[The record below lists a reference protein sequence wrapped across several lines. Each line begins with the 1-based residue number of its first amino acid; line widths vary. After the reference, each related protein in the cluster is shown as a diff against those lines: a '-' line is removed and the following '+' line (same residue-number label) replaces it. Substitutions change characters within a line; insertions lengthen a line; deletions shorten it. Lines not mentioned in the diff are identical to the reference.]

1 MRADLVGLGVWLGCV
16 AADAPEEP
24 AVVAVVERLRN
35 EGDGFLLVY
44 DNATNADEIRK
55 CLPRGGAAQII
66 VTSNAPNWGSIAAPV
81 EIEIWPKEVGA
92 DYLMART
99 GRSGERD
106 AALALSEILGDL
118 PLAHEQ
124 AAARYC
130 IRRLSQTIRGSAL
143 EANGRR
149 KGCTGRLSRSFD
161 GGEDVCAR
169 DRGSSEAPS
178 RRQTVDRV
186 HRAALARADP
196 AVPILRDARKVRRA
210 AHIKSRRRRSR

>member
-92 DYLMART
+92 D
-99 GRSGERD
+99 
-106 AALALSEILGDL
+106 
-118 PLAHEQ
+118 
-124 AAARYC
+124 
-130 IRRLSQTIRGSAL
+130 
-143 EANGRR
+143 
-149 KGCTGRLSRSFD
+149 
-161 GGEDVCAR
+161 
-169 DRGSSEAPS
+169 
-178 RRQTVDRV
+178 
-186 HRAALARADP
+186 
-196 AVPILRDARKVRRA
+196 
-210 AHIKSRRRRSR
+210 